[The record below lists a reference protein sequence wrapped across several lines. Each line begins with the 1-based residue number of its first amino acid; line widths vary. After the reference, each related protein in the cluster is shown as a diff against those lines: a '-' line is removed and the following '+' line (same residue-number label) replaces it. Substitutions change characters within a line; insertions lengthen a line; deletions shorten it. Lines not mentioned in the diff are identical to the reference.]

1 MLYASS
7 KKLFSTNALRQYP
20 FLKTLGLSE
29 MNAGVY
35 RGGQWVEGRGDLQA
49 STNPHDN
56 QMIAQTKLG
65 NAEDFNDCIE
75 AMKSE

>member
-1 MLYASS
+1 
-7 KKLFSTNALRQYP
+7 
-20 FLKTLGLSE
+20 